1 MPVEFHAYRTS
12 YLSLDSVIVVSD
24 KITHKIKWIA
34 PYIEKTA
41 DAITYKCLEGK
52 FVLHVGKQ
60 EYAINPG
67 EGETID
73 SIIKEYD
80 LFVTRYVR
88 HKKCWFAKDYNY
100 INPIY
105 CEEKYDYSYEISI
118 RCKRTNNEIKS
129 FVVSDLSK
137 NKVFELVIQK
147 DCKPLIRYTSDSPSG
162 LQIEYEDVY
171 GITQTFDVP
180 SEINV
185 DDFVH
190 AFYQTFVLL
199 RP

>member
-1 MPVEFHAYRTS
+1 MYHY
-12 YLSLDSVIVVSD
+12 
-24 KITHKIKWIA
+24 IKT
-34 PYIEKTA
+34 E
-41 DAITYKCLEGK
+41 DDITYKCLEGK
-52 FVLHVGKQ
+52 FVLCVGKQ

-88 HKKCWFAKDYNY
+88 RKKCWFTKDYNY
-100 INPIY
+100 IQPIY
-105 CEEKYDYSYEISI
+105 YTVNYRYSYEISV
-118 RCKRTNNEIKS
+118 NPKS
-129 FVVSDLSK
+129 YINGTKILTVRDLSK
-137 NKVFELVIQK
+137 NTVFELVMQATSASW
-147 DCKPLIRYTSDSPSG
+147 LLYTSDSPSG
-162 LQIEYEDVY
+162 LQIEYEDLY